1 MRKKNKAKVKIKT
14 SRVAR
19 KRPVGRKKSAVVVK
33 KKRKKLAP
41 KKSRKQEVVADI
53 IFDSNKGLTDSL
65 FVADE
70 NEKNSAIRENN
81 VAVFA
86 TPDVVETVPD
96 ETQNME
102 KEEEKEGEGKTGE
115 PEENI
120 RSEIYSAQCL
130 LG

>member
-33 KKRKKLAP
+33 IKRKTWRKRKK
-41 KKSRKQEVVADI
+41 KKAREKRVSQKKLLVQCLILTRKI
-53 IFDSNKGLTDSL
+53 NKKG
-65 FVADE
+65 
-70 NEKNSAIRENN
+70 K
-81 VAVFA
+81 
-86 TPDVVETVPD
+86 
-96 ETQNME
+96 
-102 KEEEKEGEGKTGE
+102 KEFWKRYFLL
-115 PEENI
+115 PNI